1 MVNSTESALCAKY
14 EAWKA
19 TRRFVVGDHC
29 PRTPWAKRRAEAAQL
44 ERSKKRAELARST
57 RKFVIKA

>member
-19 TRRFVVGDHC
+19 TRRFVVGEHS

-44 ERSKKRAELARST
+44 EKSKKRVALARST
-57 RKFVIKA
+57 RKFAIKA